1 MRGEWASSTF
11 YVYIFCIHTQS
22 TLQYST
28 SVQYF
33 NRVTQRIII
42 EQHLI
47 AQTGTNKAEMNQR
60 EMRSSLV
67 SGVLQ
72 LRELSCVC
80 FLFCVL
86 I

>member
-11 YVYIFCIHTQS
+11 YVYI
-22 TLQYST
+22 

-47 AQTGTNKAEMNQR
+47 AQTGTKAEMNQR